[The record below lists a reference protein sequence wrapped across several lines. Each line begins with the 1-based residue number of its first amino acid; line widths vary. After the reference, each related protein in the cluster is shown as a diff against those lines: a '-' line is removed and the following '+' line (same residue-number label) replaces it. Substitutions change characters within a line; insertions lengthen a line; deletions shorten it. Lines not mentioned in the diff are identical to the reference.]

1 MLRADSENTFFE
13 VQTSKEN
20 AAIEGTVTFMQS
32 IMQVVKPPSSSV
44 CLTACVF
51 L

>member
-1 MLRADSENTFFE
+1 MLIVDSENTFFE

-20 AAIEGTVTFMQS
+20 AAIEGTITFMQS
-32 IMQVVKPPSSSV
+32 IMQVGKPPSSWV
-44 CLTACVF
+44 WLTACVF